1 MPPQPISGACLH
13 TERGR
18 RGAYYQALGHLLT
31 QERKA
36 AATELRVSQSD
47 QLDMQL
53 EQWRWE
59 HYH

>member
-1 MPPQPISGACLH
+1 MH

-18 RGAYYQALGHLLT
+18 RGAYYQALGHPLT